1 MGEFMA
7 PGSNSTQEND
17 MTSGGQPSLERSD
30 DRSKTPR
37 HPRWTRQET
46 MVLAQGKKIAEERG
60 RKGRRLGTEQVE
72 PKWDFVSSYCIQHGV
87 KRGGGS
93 MPKEVE

>member
-1 MGEFMA
+1 MA

-72 PKWDFVSSYCIQHGV
+72 PKWDFVSPYCIQHGV